1 MTSDGLGRLLVDVAP
16 GEAEAVRT
24 VPLLGAGAMLGFLE
38 RATATVA
45 FECLAVLPIE
55 DCTTVS
61 PRAARPLYQRVL
73 ATGAQLRILYPARA
87 RGSRGVRDHARWT
100 VAQGAAVR
108 TAAILPPN
116 MLIFDRRLVLL
127 PVDQGDRSKGSALI
141 GEGSVVSALRL
152 SFDRAWSTAEPL
164 GESADHDRPPELTDT
179 ERRLLQLLATGSTD
193 ERAGKQLGMSL
204 RSVRRMTARLME
216 RLDAVSRF
224 EAGCKAT
231 RRGWL

>member
-1 MTSDGLGRLLVDVAP
+1 MTSDGLGHSLVDATP
-16 GEAEAVRT
+16 GEADAVGA
-24 VPLLGAGAMLGFLE
+24 VPLVGTGAMLGFLE
-38 RATATVA
+38 RAAATVA

-55 DCTTVS
+55 DCTTVT
-61 PRAARPLYQRVL
+61 PRAAHHLYQRVL

-87 RGSRGVRDHARWT
+87 RSSRGVCDHARWA
-100 VAQGAAVR
+100 VARGAAVR
-108 TAAILPPN
+108 TAAVPPPN

-127 PVDQGDRSKGSALI
+127 PTNQGDRSKGSALI
-141 GEGSVVSALRL
+141 GDDSVVSALRL
-152 SFDRAWSTAEPL
+152 SFDQAWSTAEPL
-164 GESADHDRPPELTDT
+164 GESADRDRPPELTDT
-179 ERRLLQLLATGSTD
+179 ERLLLQLLATGSTD

-224 EAGCKAT
+224 EAGCKAA